1 MLLTVPPLFDWRR
14 ADLRWRAGCSS
25 VYEQCTAGGCGRA
38 WQVRELGARRQQQH
52 LDAAGW
58 PALSPWGGDRAADW
72 SWRAAVSG
80 RRRRRIQSGD
90 QGTTNTTTTTTNTT
104 TTNTNTTTCWFTIG
118 PAVALHTSLLKTR
131 VGKIHRA
138 VKAFQAAGWSVDL
151 LLAVGL
157 AVALHRTVRVLHEVR
172 ACARAPPEP
181 PSQHTT
187 LLKHPC

>member
-90 QGTTNTTTTTTNTT
+90 QGTTNTTTTTTTTT
-104 TTNTNTTTCWFTIG
+104 TTNTNTNTNTNNTIN
-118 PAVALHTSLLKTR
+118 HQ
-131 VGKIHRA
+131 HH
-138 VKAFQAAGWSVDL
+138 Q
-151 LLAVGL
+151 
-157 AVALHRTVRVLHEVR
+157 
-172 ACARAPPEP
+172 PP
-181 PSQHTT
+181 HN
-187 LLKHPC
+187 KHPPTFNNTTTANQDLQL